1 MPRTI
6 GRWKPTY
13 GVVSDMF
20 STRNSRPAAWA
31 AAAVLVLGPLA
42 AACGD
47 DGDGGSGPTTTPPT
61 TAATPESPTQGA
73 EPADPAAAEQQ
84 IKKNWTTFFDPSAP
98 TDEKVKVLQNGE
110 ALRPVLS
117 AFSSDK
123 NAARVSA
130 EVTGVQFTSPTRANV
145 TYNLMVAG
153 NTALPDAKG
162 TAVLEGDT
170 WKVSQKALCALV
182 ELSPNA
188 GAVPGC

>member
-1 MPRTI
+1 LHYAPNRRTLETEI
-6 GRWKPTY
+6 R
-13 GVVSDMF
+13 VVSDMF

-47 DGDGGSGPTTTPPT
+47 DGGSEPATSPPT
-61 TAATPESPTQGA
+61 TAATPESPTEGA

-84 IKKNWTTFFDPSAP
+84 IKKNWTAFFDPSVT
-98 TDEKVKVLQNGE
+98 TDEKVKLLENGE
-110 ALRPVLS
+110 ALRPVLT
-117 AFSSDK
+117 AFANDE
-123 NAARVSA
+123 NAARASA
-130 EVTGVQFTSPTRANV
+130 EVTGVQFTSPTRATV
-145 TYNLMVAG
+145 TYNLMVDG

-162 TAVLEGDT
+162 TAVLEDDT

-188 GAVPGC
+188 RAVPGC

>member
-1 MPRTI
+1 
-6 GRWKPTY
+6 
-13 GVVSDMF
+13 MF
-20 STRNSRPAAWA
+20 STRNSGPAAWA

-47 DGDGGSGPTTTPPT
+47 DGDGGSGPATSPPT
-61 TAATPESPTQGA
+61 TAATPESPTDGA

-84 IKKNWTTFFDPSAP
+84 IKKNWTAFFDPAVP
-98 TDEKVKVLQNGE
+98 ADEKVKLLENGE
-110 ALRPVLS
+110 ALRPVLM
-117 AFSSDK
+117 AFAKDK
-123 NAARVSA
+123 NAARASA
-130 EVTGVQFTSPTRANV
+130 EVTGVQFTSATRATV
-145 TYNLMVAG
+145 TYNLMVDG